1 MTALLPPEDKVARTG
16 SMDFRVIGISAT
28 VFER

>member
-1 MTALLPPEDKVARTG
+1 MTDVLPPEHKVARTG

-28 VFER
+28 VFDR